1 MAKIPGQP
9 GYPEMIEKLIITK
22 PSWLE
27 VFGKD
32 YADLQMWFRALRRLL
47 GFGSSS
53 EANTLAKM
61 VADLRKTAEAG
72 SG

>member
-1 MAKIPGQP
+1 M
-9 GYPEMIEKLIITK
+9 MEKLVIMK
-22 PSWLE
+22 PSWFE

-32 YADLQMWFRALRRLL
+32 YADLRMWFRALRRLL

-53 EANTLAKM
+53 EANTLTKM
-61 VADLRKTAEAG
+61 VTDLRKTSEAS